1 MIPLKK
7 PLSDVPTDPHP
18 TPGQLPPAETEQLP
32 VAEASHPEPA
42 VDTSATA
49 AEAVSPV
56 AGLSTASRP
65 TSRKMLVWI
74 AGMLIFIGL
83 AVGLYFLV
91 GNKHNYWEDEAGDAD
106 TEATETYFEDY

>member
-7 PLSDVPTDPHP
+7 PLSDAQIAQQPES
-18 TPGQLPPAETEQLP
+18 GQLAETEQSH
-32 VAEASHPEPA
+32 VAEASQTAPA
-42 VDTSATA
+42 TDLPATVSEEA
-49 AEAVSPV
+49 APV
-56 AGLSTASRP
+56 AEVRPVSRP

>member
-7 PLSDVPTDPHP
+7 PLSDAQIAQQPES
-18 TPGQLPPAETEQLP
+18 GQLAETEQSN
-32 VAEASHPEPA
+32 VAEASQTAPA
-42 VDTSATA
+42 TDLPATVSEEA
-49 AEAVSPV
+49 APV
-56 AGLSTASRP
+56 AEVRPVSRP

>member
-1 MIPLKK
+1 
-7 PLSDVPTDPHP
+7 
-18 TPGQLPPAETEQLP
+18 
-32 VAEASHPEPA
+32 
-42 VDTSATA
+42 
-49 AEAVSPV
+49 
-56 AGLSTASRP
+56 
-65 TSRKMLVWI
+65 MLVWI

>member
-7 PLSDVPTDPHP
+7 PLPGVPTDPHP

-56 AGLSTASRP
+56 AEVRPVSRP

>member
-7 PLSDVPTDPHP
+7 PLPGAQTAPQPES
-18 TPGQLPPAETEQLP
+18 GQLAETEQSPVSEASQTSPATDLPAIVSEEAAP
-32 VAEASHPEPA
+32 VAEVRP
-42 VDTSATA
+42 
-49 AEAVSPV
+49 VSC
-56 AGLSTASRP
+56 P

-91 GNKHNYWEDEAGDAD
+91 GTKHNYWEDEADDAD
-106 TEATETYFEDY
+106 TEATETYFEDF